1 MTHAGRRDRGPVLA
15 AGGGSPARDT
25 AAVWPLSDRHRLPH
39 FGRRRGQRGVRQRHL
54 PQGLERAIPPH
65 RPARLDTFLGRL
77 ARQTAIDGL
86 RARGRQKRQG
96 SQYALSLEELE
107 DCVIGGGRPED
118 EADAHLLAEAIGGY
132 LRGLKPEA
140 RTAFIERY
148 YYFDPLKEIA
158 ARHGLGE
165 AKLKSLLFRT
175 RQGLKLWLEKEGF
188 FV

>member
-1 MTHAGRRDRGPVLA
+1 MRDEEIVALYWRREEAALRETQQRYGRYLTGIAYHILADAGASEECVN
-15 AGGGSPARDT
+15 DT
-25 AAVWPLSDRHRLPH
+25 YLKAWN
-39 FGRRRGQRGVRQRHL
+39 
-54 PQGLERAIPPH
+54 AIPPH